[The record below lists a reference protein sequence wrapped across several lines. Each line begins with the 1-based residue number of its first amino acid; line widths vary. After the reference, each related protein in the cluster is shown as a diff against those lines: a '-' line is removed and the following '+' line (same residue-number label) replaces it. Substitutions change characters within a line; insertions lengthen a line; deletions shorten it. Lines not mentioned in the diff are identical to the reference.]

1 MINLDTIANELFNK
15 IRGRFP
21 SVTVGNE
28 SAEITNSVKDA
39 RFFEFD
45 FVPGKKV
52 SINLDTKSL
61 TIMYSKNLFN
71 EREEVL
77 KSKWFDFLKEVRA
90 FAKKRMLNFDTR
102 DITKS
107 NLDKRDYEYLSTEK
121 QMSESKLYG
130 TSRTSF
136 QNIGTARMVVKH
148 SAPINQES
156 ATGRN
161 SNIAGIYIESSEGE
175 RFKYPFKHLNGARAM
190 AQHVS
195 EGGTPFDDF
204 GKHVTSLSEEMN
216 KLRKFKTYMNRSSV
230 MAEGLA
236 GYMDVVNDRLATVK
250 KTIENIQKPAKYKE
264 MSENFTSPVLEDVP
278 EDIAT
283 DWTAQLTIKQF
294 NEELKGVFPYIYK
307 LVSEANA
314 VKELGPEELL
324 GEEIREGHGDTATSV
339 AKELKKMG
347 VSADAHEDEII
358 KMIPDALKSLGLE
371 GVLRQMNMSKG
382 YQQDMLSD
390 ILDAISGVSEA
401 DEERKPVRYDPKSKM
416 PFIMKYAYQPDVTRA
431 LRKAAGLSDDAP
443 VYFDDVDLV
452 YGHETVIRN
461 CSTDDECTFG
471 DAVKALKVFAK
482 KNPISNEMAGSEYH
496 CKYCGDTMH
505 NPTTNCQYDVHD
517 ENGDNW
523 VDDNGN
529 GIHDA
534 DESLDPEVSYETHLD
549 NIIKNA
555 KHEQEPEEE
564 QLTSEEQAFED
575 FKMAAANAAAKG
587 EKEFE
592 YPKGSGK
599 KHPTKMDKS
608 TAAKLLADSQNQ
620 DIEEQQIQE
629 NLIKNILGGAAKMLP
644 KLGSSAKPGLD
655 ALVKAAPTVGK
666 GASVAGKGIG
676 TSMVQNPLKW
686 MTGLGLYSAWN
697 KIPSLEDLKNMM
709 PSLPNL
715 EEIAGIAKQ
724 YALPAAVVIAVLYG
738 GKKLIDKAFDD
749 KDDQQVVADSQ
760 TNEGSNKQAQ
770 IEVQDWFEKF
780 NEYKGTNGDDLAQ
793 GWIRAT
799 LDTGIMADA
808 YEEDEVLK
816 FNKMKGYPTDELDT
830 NWQQGDYADFTS
842 NKSGV
847 SPITAGMF
855 STINA
860 IMKKYDLD
868 EEDIDDMSKAD
879 DPSYGKP
886 DMRDNETTIDISPKG
901 NDTEMD
907 KKDNIP
913 LDEFIKSMYDYTQNS
928 FPKGETA
935 VMTAVQKKYGDEV
948 IDEAQS
954 VMLELLKGQDEEMAR
969 IQQLAGIR

>member
-1 MINLDTIANELFNK
+1 MINLDTTANELFNK

-28 SAEITNSVKDA
+28 NAEITNTVKDA

-52 SINLDTKSL
+52 SINLDSKSL
-61 TIMYSKNLFN
+61 TIMYSKSLFS
-71 EREEVL
+71 EHEDVL
-77 KSKWFDFLKEVRA
+77 KTKWFDFLKEVRA

-102 DITKS
+102 DITKN

-161 SNIAGIYIESSEGE
+161 SNIAGIYIESADGE

-190 AQHVS
+190 ATHVS
-195 EGGTPFDDF
+195 EGGKPYDDF
-204 GKHVTSLSEEMN
+204 GKHVSGLSEELN

-230 MAEGLA
+230 MAEGLV

-314 VKELGPEELL
+314 VQELGPEELL
-324 GEEIREGHGDTATSV
+324 GEEV
-339 AKELKKMG
+339 N
-347 VSADAHEDEII
+347 EI
-358 KMIPDALKSLGLE
+358 
-371 GVLRQMNMSKG
+371 
-382 YQQDMLSD
+382 
-390 ILDAISGVSEA
+390 
-401 DEERKPVRYDPKSKM
+401 
-416 PFIMKYAYQPDVTRA
+416 
-431 LRKAAGLSDDAP
+431 
-443 VYFDDVDLV
+443 
-452 YGHETVIRN
+452 
-461 CSTDDECTFG
+461 
-471 DAVKALKVFAK
+471 
-482 KNPISNEMAGSEYH
+482 AGSEYH
-496 CKYCGDTMH
+496 CKDCGDTMH
-505 NPTTNCQYDVHD
+505 NPTTNCPHDVHD
-517 ENGDNW
+517 ENGDHW

-534 DESLDPEVSYETHLD
+534 DESLDLEVSYETHLD

-629 NLIKNILGGAAKMLP
+629 NLIKNIIGGAAKMLP

-655 ALVKAAPTVGK
+655 ALAKAAPTVAK
-666 GASVAGKGIG
+666 GGAVATKGIA

-686 MTGLGLYSAWN
+686 MTGIGLYSAWD

-709 PSLPNL
+709 PDLPNL
-715 EEIAGIAKQ
+715 EQIAGIAKQ

-738 GKKLIDKAFDD
+738 GKKLLDKAFDD
-749 KDDQQVVADSQ
+749 NDDQQVVAD
-760 TNEGSNKQAQ
+760 N
-770 IEVQDWFEKF
+770 
-780 NEYKGTNGDDLAQ
+780 
-793 GWIRAT
+793 
-799 LDTGIMADA
+799 
-808 YEEDEVLK
+808 
-816 FNKMKGYPTDELDT
+816 
-830 NWQQGDYADFTS
+830 
-842 NKSGV
+842 
-847 SPITAGMF
+847 
-855 STINA
+855 
-860 IMKKYDLD
+860 
-868 EEDIDDMSKAD
+868 DI
-879 DPSYGKP
+879 
-886 DMRDNETTIDISPKG
+886 
-901 NDTEMD
+901 EMD

-935 VMTAVQKKYGDEV
+935 VITAVQKKYGDEV
-948 IDEAQS
+948 IDEAHN

-969 IQQLAGIR
+969 IQHLAGVR